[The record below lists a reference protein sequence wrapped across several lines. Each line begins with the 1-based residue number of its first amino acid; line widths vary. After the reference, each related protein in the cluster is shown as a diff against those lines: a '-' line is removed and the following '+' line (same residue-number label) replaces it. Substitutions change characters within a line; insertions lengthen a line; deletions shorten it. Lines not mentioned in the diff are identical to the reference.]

1 MQRGRG
7 RGEPAVQPD
16 EAAVD
21 GGQAAEAE
29 RAHKVPDGK
38 ILQVGCS
45 GGVGVVCLPSDAEVP
60 RSNPRCIQKKLQNPS
75 KYLE

>member
-45 GGVGVVCLPSDAEVP
+45 GSVVVERLPSDAEVP
-60 RSNPRCIQKKLQNPS
+60 GSNLRVH
-75 KYLE
+75 